1 MKLASQIEK
10 VLFAT
15 HNQMRTDPKSFVPI
29 MENAIRNF
37 ESPTSTLLKRIG
49 RPDLSTEEGVNA
61 WIEAKNAFITQPPLP
76 PLQWSDALSL
86 AAQDHCSD
94 VGGKGVVSHDGSDGS
109 KVWHRMER
117 YGKGSGT
124 LGENLSFG
132 NSWDDE
138 YMTSLWVDDGVVNRG
153 HRHAITQ
160 KAYRKVGIAFC

>member
-94 VGGKGVVSHDGSDGS
+94 VGGEG
-109 KVWHRMER
+109 RR
-117 YGKGSGT
+117 
-124 LGENLSFG
+124 
-132 NSWDDE
+132 
-138 YMTSLWVDDGVVNRG
+138 
-153 HRHAITQ
+153 Q
-160 KAYRKVGIAFC
+160 P